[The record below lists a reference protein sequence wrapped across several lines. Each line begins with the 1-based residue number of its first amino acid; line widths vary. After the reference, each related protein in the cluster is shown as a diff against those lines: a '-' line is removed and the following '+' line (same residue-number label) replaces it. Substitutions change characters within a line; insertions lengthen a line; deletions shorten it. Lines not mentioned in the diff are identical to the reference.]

1 MATYS
6 TYDYGTKLYTYWDDG
21 KPQPTHTT
29 GSPKVLAMGGIG
41 ATVER
46 SAWKV
51 PADAKKV
58 GVGELPKGKV
68 ASLGDFASSDIPTLG
83 LLVIGGFLAWRY
95 LK

>member
-1 MATYS
+1 MAMYS

-21 KPQPTHTT
+21 KPQPTHVN
-29 GSPKVLAMGGIG
+29 GAPKVLSFSGIG

-51 PADAKKV
+51 PPGAKKV
-58 GVGELPKGKV
+58 GVGEMPKGKI
-68 ASLGDFASSDIPTLG
+68 ASLGEFSSADAPTLG
-83 LLVIGGFLAWRY
+83 LFAVGAFLAWRY